1 MRHGRLTLVLV
12 ALNVAVYLFEA
23 FLSGNLIWINTA
35 VLATLGQVNYY
46 VLNGAWWQLITAMFV
61 HVGLI
66 HIAFNMFFLYQ
77 LGSQLENI
85 FGWRILLLTY
95 FLSGLTGNLLTLFFL
110 PPYTISA
117 GASGALFGVV
127 GVLIMATGILGG
139 NMASAVLNA
148 FILFAINSI
157 FPGVNAYA
165 HLGGLLTGS
174 VIGLYKGR
182 ELKRRM
188 FERIYEDYPEP

>member
-139 NMASAVLNA
+139 NIASAVLNA

-188 FERIYEDYPEP
+188 FERIYGDYPEP

>member
-85 FGWRILLLTY
+85 FGWKILLLTY

-139 NMASAVLNA
+139 NMASAILNA

>member
-139 NMASAVLNA
+139 NMASAILNA